1 MPQRPR
7 HTERVVR
14 MGRAAN
20 DNRRA
25 NLRPAHMIFLG
36 VGTVLAVLALVSW
49 MTP

>member
-7 HTERVVR
+7 QTARIVR
-14 MGRAAN
+14 LGRPAN

-25 NLRPAHMIFLG
+25 SLRPAHLLFMGLG
-36 VGTVLAVLALVSW
+36 TALAVLALVAW